1 MSESLPRATLLAIRD
16 RDPDGGEHREP
27 SDIDRARFRAWVT
40 DAYGPRAWDTYLSN
54 WDAF

>member
-16 RDPDGGEHREP
+16 RDPDGWAHREP